1 MKSFYQKKEFF
12 TNKTGKTEVQ
22 EKIFINMLSTFLK
35 KKKTVTAL
43 FVPVN
48 QIKTSLYFCNI

>member
-1 MKSFYQKKEFF
+1 MKSFYQKKSFLLI
-12 TNKTGKTEVQ
+12 KL
-22 EKIFINMLSTFLK
+22 EKKNIYIFINMLSTLKK